1 MKKKEFRNLMADLER
16 RVHEEGK
23 KNPSWLMGY
32 LQGLGTRSLTG
43 FQCAALVDLLLVP
56 LERKKPGVDAAA
68 GTYKNDELSEPEPV
82 PEQKKESEAS
92 PEPKAK
98 PEVKAS
104 NNLLK
109 TLAQR

>member
-1 MKKKEFRNLMADLER
+1 MEKKAFRNLMADLER
-16 RVHEEGK
+16 RVISEGK

-32 LQGLGTRSLTG
+32 LQGLGTRNLTG

-56 LERKKPGVDAAA
+56 LEQQTVGVDEERKQEN
-68 GTYKNDELSEPEPV
+68 TIKKEEPEKLV
-82 PEQKKESEAS
+82 ASSETKKE
-92 PEPKAK
+92 
-98 PEVKAS
+98 VHTS

>member
-1 MKKKEFRNLMADLER
+1 MEKKAFRNLLADLER

-56 LERKKPGVDAAA
+56 LETKKPGADAEA
-68 GTYKNDELSEPEPV
+68 GTYKNDDLSEPEAV
-82 PEQKKESEAS
+82 PEQKKEPEIF
-92 PEPKAK
+92 PEPKS
-98 PEVKAS
+98 EVKAS
-104 NNLLK
+104 NSLLK